1 MNPTSP
7 SSSSPNPLNSAADEA
22 SAKAS
27 GSIEAAREKLQEAGH
42 VAHEKMELVSQKA
55 GEAVHAAREKIE
67 GAGTSLLQW
76 ARENPATALATF
88 FASGFVIGAVLA
100 MQRHEKTFGERF
112 HDDPGSALRDAVYAA
127 LLPLRDRVQG
137 AAESARSIAE
147 DVVDRV
153 RLPHKGH
160 SWTSRW
166 RNLWN

>member
-1 MNPTSP
+1 MNPNIP
-7 SSSSPNPLNSAADEA
+7 ADPSPNPLHSAADEA
-22 SAKAS
+22 AAKAS
-27 GSIEAAREKLQEAGH
+27 GTVESTREKLQEIGH
-42 VAHEKMELVSQKA
+42 VAHEKMEVVSQKA

-67 GAGTSLLQW
+67 GAGTSVLQW

-88 FASGFVIGAVLA
+88 FASGFVLGAVLI

-127 LLPLRDRVQG
+127 LLPIRDRVQG
-137 AAESARSIAE
+137 AADSARSIAE

-153 RLPHKGH
+153 RLPHKSH